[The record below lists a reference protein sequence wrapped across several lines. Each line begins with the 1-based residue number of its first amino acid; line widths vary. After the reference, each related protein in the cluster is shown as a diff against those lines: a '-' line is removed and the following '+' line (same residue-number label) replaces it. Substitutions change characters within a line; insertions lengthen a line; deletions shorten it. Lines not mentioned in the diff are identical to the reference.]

1 MNVRNPDIT
10 DPCHHFKTGAGYALY
25 ANISRTRQPTLR

>member
-10 DPCHHFKTGAGYALY
+10 APCRHLKTGVGYSLN
-25 ANISRTRQPTLR
+25 ANISRTYQPTLL